1 MRRTSLSAAE
11 CPVARS
17 LDEVGDWWSI
27 LILREAAA
35 GLTRFDEFEASLG
48 AAPNMLSR
56 RFAKLVDA
64 GCLERR
70 RYRDR
75 PPRYEYVL
83 TDKGRDF
90 YPVLAAML
98 AWGNRWLMP
107 EGPALL
113 LVDRVSG
120 EPIEPVVTDA
130 STGRRVSWATTAIAA
145 GPAAGPE
152 TRDRVARAA
161 TPRSEADPGD
171 GGLKG

>member
-27 LILREAAA
+27 LILRDAAT
-35 GLTRFDEFEASLG
+35 GLARFDEFAASLG
-48 AAPNMLSR
+48 IAPNMLTR
-56 RFAKLVDA
+56 RLTKLVEV

-70 RYRDR
+70 RYSDR
-75 PPRYEYVL
+75 PVRHEYVL

-90 YPVLAAML
+90 YPVLAALL
-98 AWGNRWLMP
+98 AWGNRWLAP
-107 EGPALL
+107 DGPALL

-120 EPIEPVVTDA
+120 ELIEPVVTDA
-130 STGRRVSWATTAIAA
+130 RTGRLISHPDTTLAA

-152 TRDRVARAA
+152 ARERVAHAG
-161 TPRSEADPGD
+161 PGD
-171 GGLKG
+171 